1 MLDQLLIRNLAVID
15 AAEIELGAGFTVLT
29 GETGA
34 GKSILVDALA
44 LALGARADSKAVRT
58 GAKRCEVTAR
68 FRTTDESLLAQ
79 WLARHDLD
87 SDDNEC
93 LVRRVVGADGRS
105 RGYINN
111 QPVTMQTLQALGEQ
125 LLDICGQQA
134 HQRLRHRTAQRELLD
149 AFGDH
154 AGLLDELQTVHAQ
167 WRAAREQLDQLT
179 GDQQQRNERIELLG
193 FQLRELDALNLKA
206 GEIDEL
212 ETELAQLAN
221 SGRIESALREA
232 LELLYDAEQGSAQA
246 VTTHARQRIEDLLEV
261 QPALGAPAGL
271 LAEAQALLVESAD
284 ELRVQ
289 LDAVE
294 HDPAREAL
302 IGDRL
307 DEARTLA
314 RKHRVD
320 PGELPDKAEQLRT
333 ELDSLDASDD
343 RLETLRGRE
352 AKLADQLRKQAGRLS
367 AARRRAAGDLEES
380 VTDRMQTLGMTGGR
394 FSIALSELGE
404 DPPGPLGDERVEF
417 EVAANPGQAGGPLAR
432 VASGGELARISL
444 ALQVAARGIEG
455 LATLIFDEVD
465 SGVGGGVAEIVG
477 TQLRELSDG
486 RQVLCVTHLPQVA
499 SQADHHLR
507 VVKVSDGE
515 TTRTAVK
522 PLTRDER
529 VEEIARMLGGVEI
542 TGATREHA
550 REMLDSGTGRRAGQV
565 AGS

>member
-1 MLDQLLIRNLAVID
+1 MLDQLLIKNLAVID
-15 AAEIELGAGFTVLT
+15 AAEVELGAGFTVLT

-68 FRTTDESLLAQ
+68 FRAPAESALAQ
-79 WLARHDLD
+79 WLARQDLD
-87 SDDNEC
+87 GDDEC

-105 RGYINN
+105 RGYVNG

-134 HQRLRHRTAQRELLD
+134 HQRLRHRGAQRELLD
-149 AFGDH
+149 DFGNH
-154 AGLLDELQTVHAQ
+154 GALLDRLASVHSQ
-167 WRAAREQLDQLT
+167 WQAVREQLDELT
-179 GDQQQRNERIELLG
+179 GDQQQRDERVELLG
-193 FQLRELDALNLKA
+193 FQLRELEALNLQP
-206 GEIDEL
+206 GETDEM
-212 ETELAQLAN
+212 ENELARLAN

-232 LELLYDAEQGSAQA
+232 LDLLYDAEQGSAQG
-246 VTTHARQRIEDLLEV
+246 VTTHAKQRIEDLLEI
-261 QPALGAPAGL
+261 QPALGGPAGL
-271 LAEAQALLVESAD
+271 LAEAQALLVEAAD
-284 ELRVQ
+284 ELRGQ
-289 LDAVE
+289 LDSVE
-294 HDPAREAL
+294 HDPAREAML
-302 IGDRL
+302 SDRL
-307 DEARTLA
+307 NEARTLA

-320 PGELPDKAEQLRT
+320 PASLPEKTNALREELQ
-333 ELDSLDASDD
+333 SLDASD
-343 RLETLRGRE
+343 ETLDALRKQEQELVG
-352 AKLADQLRKQAGRLS
+352 QLRKRAGRLS
-367 AARRRAAGDLEES
+367 DARRKSAAALEQA
-380 VTDRMQTLGMTGGR
+380 VTERMQTLGMPGGQFR
-394 FSIALSELGE
+394 IALREIGE
-404 DPPGPLGDERVEF
+404 DPPGTLGDERVEF
-417 EVAANPGQAGGPLAR
+417 EVAANPGQAAGPLAR

-455 LATLIFDEVD
+455 LSTLVFDEVD

-499 SQADHHLR
+499 SQADQHLR

-529 VEEIARMLGGVEI
+529 IEEIARMLGGVEI

-550 REMLDSGTGRRAGQV
+550 REMLASGTGRRA
-565 AGS
+565 S